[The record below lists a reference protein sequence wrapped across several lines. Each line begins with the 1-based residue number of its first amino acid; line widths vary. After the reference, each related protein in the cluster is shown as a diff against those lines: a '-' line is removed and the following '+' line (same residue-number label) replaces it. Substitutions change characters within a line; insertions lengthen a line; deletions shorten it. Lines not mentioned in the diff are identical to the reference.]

1 MTDLT
6 FIDLFAGV
14 GMARMGMEQAGFKC
28 VYTCEFDK
36 HKRKE
41 YEIIHGNIP
50 EGCDIRDVRATDIPR
65 ADVWFF
71 GAPCQDFSL
80 AGLRKGLGGDRSSL
94 VGEVFRL
101 IEEKAENKPEW
112 LVYENVKGM
121 LSSNAGWDFLSILI
135 AMDGLGYDI
144 EWQTLNSKDF
154 GVPQNRERVYTI
166 GHLRKY
172 GSKQIL
178 PITSTDGK
186 DSNTKINIVGSTN
199 PGRKI
204 QQRKYI
210 YGDDGLM
217 GCITATDY
225 KEPRVIQIGRAAF
238 NSNQL
243 YRTFDIN
250 GISPTLDTGD
260 GGGKT
265 PLIKVNKNAEP
276 RIVQVG
282 RLSSSSRDNSSC
294 YRVYEVDGLSPCLNT
309 MQGGGLQPHVLVKS
323 ATMGGYE
330 KATIGDSI
338 NLAFPDSTTRRG
350 RVGKEVAQTLDR
362 SCNQGVIVKA
372 CITPDRIEK
381 RQNGRRFKEDG
392 EPMFTLTK
400 QDIHG
405 VFIQD
410 GEEYVIRKLTPK
422 ECMRLQGVPDEY
434 TDKLIQAGISDSQIY
449 KAAGDGLSVPIAK
462 EIGER
467 IRKTYEENN

>member
-1 MTDLT
+1 MELT
-6 FIDLFAGV
+6 FVDLFAGV

-41 YEIIHGNIP
+41 YEIIHGNDP
-50 EGCDIRDVRATDIPR
+50 EGCDIRNVRATDIPR

-94 VGEVFRL
+94 ISEVFRL
-101 IEEKAENKPEW
+101 IEEKAEDKPEW

-121 LSSNAGWDFLSILI
+121 LSSNDGWDFLSILLG
-135 AMDGLGYDI
+135 MEELGYDI

-166 GHLRKY
+166 GHLRTS

-186 DSNTKINIVGSTN
+186 DCNTKINIVGSTN
-199 PGRKI
+199 PNKKI

-217 GCITATDY
+217 GCLTATDY
-225 KEPRVIQIGRAAF
+225 KEP
-238 NSNQL
+238 
-243 YRTFDIN
+243 
-250 GISPTLDTGD
+250 
-260 GGGKT
+260 K
-265 PLIKVNKNAEP
+265 
-276 RIVQVG
+276 IVQVG
-282 RLSSSSRDNSSC
+282 RLSNSNRDNSSC
-294 YRVYEVDGLSPCLNT
+294 YRVYETDGLSPCLNT
-309 MQGGGLQPHVLVKS
+309 MQGGGREPHVLVKS

-338 NLAFPDSTTRRG
+338 NLAFPNSTTRRG

-372 CITPDRIEK
+372 CITPDRVEK

-434 TDKLIQAGISDSQIY
+434 TDRLIQAGISDSQIY

-467 IRKTYEENN
+467 IRKTYEEQRKIRY

>member
-1 MTDLT
+1 MELT
-6 FIDLFAGV
+6 FVDLFAGV
-14 GMARMGMEQAGFKC
+14 GMARIGMEQAGFKC

-41 YEIIHGNIP
+41 YEIIHGNTP

-101 IEEKAENKPEW
+101 IEEKAEDKPEW

-121 LSSNAGWDFLSILI
+121 LSSNSGWDFLSILL
-135 AMDGLGYDI
+135 AMDGLGYDV
-144 EWQTLNSKDF
+144 EWQVLNSKDF

-172 GSKQIL
+172 GFKQIL
-178 PITSTDGK
+178 PITNDSKQVNQLGEQINST
-186 DSNTKINIVGSTN
+186 T
-199 PGRKI
+199 
-204 QQRKYI
+204 
-210 YGDDGLM
+210 
-217 GCITATDY
+217 ITARYGNALSNGTYIIEGNECEQTEINQVASLNSD
-225 KEPRVIQIGRAAF
+225 KRF
-238 NSNQL
+238 NPNRYSV
-243 YRTFDIN
+243 Y
-250 GISPTLDTGD
+250 DT
-260 GGGKT
+260 
-265 PLIKVNKNAEP
+265 
-276 RIVQVG
+276 
-282 RLSSSSRDNSSC
+282 
-294 YRVYEVDGLSPCLNT
+294 DGLSPCLNT
-309 MQGGGLQPHVLVKS
+309 AQGGGLQPHVLVKS
-323 ATMGGYE
+323 
-330 KATIGDSI
+330 KDH
-338 NLAFPDSTTRRG
+338 
-350 RVGKEVAQTLDR
+350 
-362 SCNQGVIVKA
+362 SCNQGVIIKA
-372 CITPDRIEK
+372 CITPNRVDK
-381 RQNGRRFKEDG
+381 RQNDRRFKEDG

-467 IRKTYEENN
+467 IKKLT

>member
-1 MTDLT
+1 MELT
-6 FIDLFAGV
+6 FVDLFAGV

-36 HKRKE
+36 YKRKE

-50 EGCDIRDVRATDIPR
+50 EGCDIRDVRAVDVPR

-71 GAPCQDFSL
+71 GAPCQDFSI
-80 AGLRKGLGGDRSSL
+80 AGLRKGLDGERSSL

-101 IEEKAENKPEW
+101 IEEKAEDKPEW

-121 LSSNAGWDFLSILI
+121 LSSNAGWDFLSILLE
-135 AMDGLGYDI
+135 MDELGYDV
-144 EWQTLNSKDF
+144 EWQTLNTKDF
-154 GVPQNRERVYTI
+154 GIPQNRERVYTI
-166 GHLRKY
+166 GHLRTS

-178 PITSTDGK
+178 PITNTNGK
-186 DSNTKINIVGSTN
+186 DSNTKINVVGSTN
-199 PGRKI
+199 PEKKI

-217 GCITATDY
+217 GCLTATDY
-225 KEPRVIQIGRAAF
+225 KEPKIVQIGRIESDKREKPSA
-238 NSNQL
+238 
-243 YRTFDIN
+243 
-250 GISPTLDTGD
+250 
-260 GGGKT
+260 
-265 PLIKVNKNAEP
+265 
-276 RIVQVG
+276 
-282 RLSSSSRDNSSC
+282 
-294 YRVYEVDGLSPCLNT
+294 YRVYDSQGLSPCPNT
-309 MQGGGLQPHVLVKS
+309 MQGGGREPHVLVKS
-323 ATMGGYE
+323 ATMWGYE

-338 NLAFPDSTTRRG
+338 NLAFPNSTTRRG

-362 SCNQGVIVKA
+362 SCNQ
-372 CITPDRIEK
+372 
-381 RQNGRRFKEDG
+381 
-392 EPMFTLTK
+392 
-400 QDIHG
+400 G

>member
-1 MTDLT
+1 MKLT
-6 FIDLFAGV
+6 FVDLFAGV

-41 YEIIHGNIP
+41 YKLIHGNIP
-50 EGCDIRDVRATDIPR
+50 EGCDIRDVRAADIPR

-71 GAPCQDFSL
+71 GAPCQDFSI
-80 AGLRKGLGGDRSSL
+80 AGLRKGLGGERSSL
-94 VGEVFRL
+94 IGEVFRL
-101 IEEKAENKPEW
+101 IEEKAEDKPEW

-121 LSSNAGWDFLSILI
+121 LSSNNGWDFLSILL
-135 AMDGLGYDI
+135 AMDELGYDV
-144 EWQTLNSKDF
+144 EWQTLNTKDF
-154 GVPQNRERVYTI
+154 GIPQNRERVYTI
-166 GHLRKY
+166 GHLRKC

-178 PITSTDGK
+178 PITK
-186 DSNTKINIVGSTN
+186 DSGQIDKLEGKINSTT
-199 PGRKI
+199 
-204 QQRKYI
+204 
-210 YGDDGLM
+210 
-217 GCITATDY
+217 ITARYGNALSNGTYIVEGNERKQTCINQVASLDSD
-225 KEPRVIQIGRAAF
+225 KRF
-238 NSNQL
+238 NPNQ
-243 YRTFDIN
+243 
-250 GISPTLDTGD
+250 
-260 GGGKT
+260 
-265 PLIKVNKNAEP
+265 
-276 RIVQVG
+276 
-282 RLSSSSRDNSSC
+282 
-294 YRVYEVDGLSPCLNT
+294 YRVYGTDGLSPCLNT
-309 MQGGGLQPHVLVKS
+309 MQGGGREPHVLVKS
-323 ATMGGYE
+323 
-330 KATIGDSI
+330 KDH
-338 NLAFPDSTTRRG
+338 
-350 RVGKEVAQTLDR
+350 

-372 CITPDRIEK
+372 RLTPDRIEK

-434 TDKLIQAGISDSQIY
+434 TDRLIQAGISDSQIY

>member
-1 MTDLT
+1 METYQKDATSEMYAQLT
-6 FIDLFAGV
+6 FQEQMFGSSERPAKTSHSQDL
-14 GMARMGMEQAGFKC
+14 EK
-28 VYTCEFDK
+28 D
-36 HKRKE
+36 
-41 YEIIHGNIP
+41 
-50 EGCDIRDVRATDIPR
+50 
-65 ADVWFF
+65 W
-71 GAPCQDFSL
+71 
-80 AGLRKGLGGDRSSL
+80 GGDRSSL

-101 IEEKAENKPEW
+101 IEEKAEDKPEW

-121 LSSNAGWDFLSILI
+121 LSSNAGWDFMSILL
-135 AMDGLGYDI
+135 AMDGLGYDV

-166 GHLRKY
+166 GHLRKC
-172 GSKQIL
+172 GRKQIL

-186 DSNTKINIVGSTN
+186 DCNTKINTVGSTDPN
-199 PGRKI
+199 RKI

-282 RLSSSSRDNSSC
+282 RLSNSNRDNSSC
-294 YRVYEVDGLSPCLNT
+294 YRVYETDGLSPCLNT
-309 MQGGGLQPHVLVKS
+309 MQGGGREPHVLVKS
-323 ATMGGYE
+323 ATKSGYE
-330 KATIGDSI
+330 VARIGDGI
-338 NLAFPDSTTRRG
+338 NFAYPNSKLRRG
-350 RVGKEVAQTLDR
+350 RVGKGCAQTLDR
-362 SCNQGVIVKA
+362 SCNQ
-372 CITPDRIEK
+372 
-381 RQNGRRFKEDG
+381 
-392 EPMFTLTK
+392 
-400 QDIHG
+400 G

-434 TDKLIQAGISDSQIY
+434 TDRLIQAGISDSQIY

-467 IRKTYEENN
+467 IRKTYE

>member
-1 MTDLT
+1 MELT
-6 FIDLFAGV
+6 FVDLFAGV

-50 EGCDIRDVRATDIPR
+50 EGCDIRDVRAADIPR

-94 VGEVFRL
+94 IGEVFRL
-101 IEEKAENKPEW
+101 IEEKAEDKPEW

-121 LSSNAGWDFLSILI
+121 LSSNNGYDFLSILL
-135 AMDGLGYDI
+135 AMDGLGYDV
-144 EWQTLNSKDF
+144 EWQTLNTKDF
-154 GVPQNRERVYTI
+154 GLPQNRERVYTV
-166 GHLRKY
+166 GHLRER

-186 DSNTKINIVGSTN
+186 DSNTKINIVGSTDPN
-199 PGRKI
+199 RKI

-217 GCITATDY
+217 GCLTATDY
-225 KEPRVIQIGRAAF
+225 KEP
-238 NSNQL
+238 
-243 YRTFDIN
+243 
-250 GISPTLDTGD
+250 
-260 GGGKT
+260 K
-265 PLIKVNKNAEP
+265 
-276 RIVQVG
+276 IVQVG
-282 RLSSSSRDNSSC
+282 RLSNSNRDNSSC
-294 YRVYEVDGLSPCLNT
+294 YRVYETDGLSPCLNT
-309 MQGGGLQPHVLVKS
+309 MQGGGREPHVLVKS

-362 SCNQGVIVKA
+362 SCNQGV
-372 CITPDRIEK
+372 
-381 RQNGRRFKEDG
+381 
-392 EPMFTLTK
+392 
-400 QDIHG
+400 
-405 VFIQD
+405 FIQD

-422 ECMRLQGVPDEY
+422 ECMRLQGVHDEY
-434 TDKLIQAGISDSQIY
+434 TDKLMQAGISDSQIY

-467 IRKTYEENN
+467 IKNYYEKGIYNQR

>member
-1 MTDLT
+1 MELT

-50 EGCDIRDVRATDIPR
+50 EGCDIRDVRAADIPR

-101 IEEKAENKPEW
+101 IEEKAEDKPEW
-112 LVYENVKGM
+112 LAYENVKGM
-121 LSSNAGWDFLSILI
+121 LSSNNGWDFLSILL

-166 GHLRKY
+166 GHLRTG

-186 DSNTKINIVGSTN
+186 DSNTKINIIGSTDPN
-199 PGRKI
+199 KKI

-210 YGDDGLM
+210 YGDDGLI
-217 GCITATDY
+217 GCLTATDY
-225 KEPRVIQIGRAAF
+225 KEP
-238 NSNQL
+238 
-243 YRTFDIN
+243 
-250 GISPTLDTGD
+250 
-260 GGGKT
+260 K
-265 PLIKVNKNAEP
+265 
-276 RIVQVG
+276 IVQVG
-282 RLSSSSRDNSSC
+282 RLSNSNRDNSSC
-294 YRVYEVDGLSPCLNT
+294 YRVYETDGLSPCLNT
-309 MQGGGLQPHVLVKS
+309 MQGGGREPHVLVKS

-467 IRKTYEENN
+467 IRKTYEKNN

>member
-1 MTDLT
+1 MELT
-6 FIDLFAGV
+6 FVDLFAGV

-36 HKRKE
+36 YKRKE

-50 EGCDIRDVRATDIPR
+50 EGCDIRDVRAVDVPR

-80 AGLRKGLGGDRSSL
+80 AGLRKGLDGERSSL
-94 VGEVFRL
+94 IGEVFRL
-101 IEEKAENKPEW
+101 IEEKAEDKPEW

-121 LSSNAGWDFLSILI
+121 LSSNYGYDFLSILL

-144 EWQTLNSKDF
+144 EWQTLNTKDF
-154 GVPQNRERVYTI
+154 GIPQNRERVYTI

-172 GSKQIL
+172 GFKQIL
-178 PITSTDGK
+178 PITKGDRQTNQLRK
-186 DSNTKINIVGSTN
+186 QVISNT
-199 PGRKI
+199 
-204 QQRKYI
+204 
-210 YGDDGLM
+210 
-217 GCITATDY
+217 ITARYGEATTVGTY
-225 KEPRVIQIGRAAF
+225 IVASTENKSHE
-238 NSNQL
+238 
-243 YRTFDIN
+243 
-250 GISPTLDTGD
+250 
-260 GGGKT
+260 
-265 PLIKVNKNAEP
+265 IK
-276 RIVQVG
+276 QVAK
-282 RLSSSSRDNSSC
+282 LQSDKRDNPSA
-294 YRVYEVDGLSPCLNT
+294 YRVYDKDGISPCLNT
-309 MQGGGLQPHVLVKS
+309 AQGGGREPHVLVKS

-338 NLAFPDSTTRRG
+338 NLAFPNSTTRRG

-372 CITPDRIEK
+372 CITPDRVEK

-410 GEEYVIRKLTPK
+410 GEEYIIRKLTPK

-434 TDKLIQAGISDSQIY
+434 TDRLIQAGISDSQIY

-467 IRKTYEENN
+467 IRKTYEEQRKIQY

>member
-1 MTDLT
+1 MELT

-50 EGCDIRDVRATDIPR
+50 EGCDIRDVRAIDIPR

-94 VGEVFRL
+94 IGEVFRL
-101 IEEKAENKPEW
+101 IEEKAEDKPTW

-121 LSSNAGWDFLSILI
+121 LSSNNGYDFLSILL
-135 AMDGLGYDI
+135 AMDGLGYDT
-144 EWQTLNSKDF
+144 EWQTLNAKNF
-154 GVPQNRERVYTI
+154 GIPQNRERVYTI
-166 GHLRKY
+166 GHLRTS

-178 PITSTDGK
+178 PITTDSKQIDKLEGK
-186 DSNTKINIVGSTN
+186 INSNT
-199 PGRKI
+199 
-204 QQRKYI
+204 
-210 YGDDGLM
+210 
-217 GCITATDY
+217 ITARY
-225 KEPRVIQIGRAAF
+225 GNAL
-238 NSNQL
+238 SNGTYIIEGNECEQ
-243 YRTFDIN
+243 TGIN
-250 GISPTLDTGD
+250 
-260 GGGKT
+260 
-265 PLIKVNKNAEP
+265 
-276 RIVQVG
+276 QVASLG
-282 RLSSSSRDNSSC
+282 SDKRLNPNR
-294 YRVYEVDGLSPCLNT
+294 YRVYDTEGLSPCLNT
-309 MQGGGLQPHVLVKS
+309 AQVGGLQPHVLVKS
-323 ATMGGYE
+323 ATKCGYE
-330 KATIGDSI
+330 VATVGDGI
-338 NLAFPDSTTRRG
+338 NFAYPNSKLRRG
-350 RVGKEVAQTLDR
+350 RVGKGCAQTLDR
-362 SCNQGVIVKA
+362 TCNQGVIVKA
-372 CITPDRIEK
+372 CLTPDRIEK

-434 TDKLIQAGISDSQIY
+434 TDRLIQAGISDSQIY

>member
-1 MTDLT
+1 MELT
-6 FIDLFAGV
+6 FVDLFAGV

-41 YEIIHGNIP
+41 YEIIHGNKP

-101 IEEKAENKPEW
+101 IEEKAEDKPEW

-121 LSSNAGWDFLSILI
+121 LSSNAGWDFMSILLG
-135 AMDGLGYDI
+135 MEELGYDV
-144 EWQTLNSKDF
+144 EWQTLNSKHF
-154 GVPQNRERVYTI
+154 GLPQNRERVYTI
-166 GHLRKY
+166 GHLRKC

-178 PITSTDGK
+178 PITSTNGK

-217 GCITATDY
+217 GCLTATDY
-225 KEPRVIQIGRAAF
+225 KEP
-238 NSNQL
+238 
-243 YRTFDIN
+243 
-250 GISPTLDTGD
+250 
-260 GGGKT
+260 K
-265 PLIKVNKNAEP
+265 
-276 RIVQVG
+276 IVQVG
-282 RLSSSSRDNSSC
+282 RLSNSNRDNSSC
-294 YRVYEVDGLSPCLNT
+294 YRVYEADGLSPCLNT
-309 MQGGGLQPHVLVKS
+309 MQGGGREPHVLVKS
-323 ATMGGYE
+323 ATKSGYE
-330 KATIGDSI
+330 VARIGDGI
-338 NLAFPDSTTRRG
+338 NFAYPNSKLRRG
-350 RVGKEVAQTLDR
+350 RVGKGCAQTLDR

-381 RQNGRRFKEDG
+381 RQNGRRFKEEG

-467 IRKTYEENN
+467 IKNYYEKGIYNQR

>member
-1 MTDLT
+1 MKLT
-6 FIDLFAGV
+6 FVDLFAGV
-14 GMARMGMEQAGFKC
+14 GMARMGMEQAGFEC

-41 YEIIHGNIP
+41 YEIIHGNEP
-50 EGCDIRDVRATDIPR
+50 EGCDIRDVRAADIPR

-94 VGEVFRL
+94 IGEVFRL
-101 IEEKAENKPEW
+101 IEEKAEDKPEW

-121 LSSNAGWDFLSILI
+121 LSSNGGWDFLSILL

-144 EWQTLNSKDF
+144 EWQTLNTKDF
-154 GVPQNRERVYTI
+154 GIPQNRERVYTI
-166 GHLRKY
+166 GHLRKC

-178 PITSTDGK
+178 PITSTNGK
-186 DSNTKINIVGSTN
+186 DCNTKINIVGSTDPN
-199 PGRKI
+199 KKI

-217 GCITATDY
+217 GCLTATDY
-225 KEPRVIQIGRAAF
+225 KEPKIVQIGRIESDKRENPSA
-238 NSNQL
+238 
-243 YRTFDIN
+243 
-250 GISPTLDTGD
+250 
-260 GGGKT
+260 
-265 PLIKVNKNAEP
+265 
-276 RIVQVG
+276 
-282 RLSSSSRDNSSC
+282 
-294 YRVYEVDGLSPCLNT
+294 YRVYDNQGLSPCLNT
-309 MQGGGLQPHVLVKS
+309 MQGGGREPHVLVKS

-338 NLAFPDSTTRRG
+338 NLAFPNSTTRRG

-362 SCNQGVIVKA
+362 SCNQGVFI
-372 CITPDRIEK
+372 
-381 RQNGRRFKEDG
+381 QNGK
-392 EPMFTLTK
+392 
-400 QDIHG
+400 
-405 VFIQD
+405 
-410 GEEYVIRKLTPK
+410 EYVIRKLTPK

-434 TDKLIQAGISDSQIY
+434 TDRLMQAGISDSQIY

>member
-1 MTDLT
+1 MELT

-41 YEIIHGNIP
+41 YEIIYGNIP
-50 EGCDIRDVRATDIPR
+50 EGCDIRDVRAADIPR
-65 ADVWFF
+65 ADIWFF

-101 IEEKAENKPEW
+101 IEEKAEDKPEW

-121 LSSNAGWDFLSILI
+121 LSANNGYDFLSIII
-135 AMDGLGYDI
+135 AMDELGYDT
-144 EWQTLNSKDF
+144 EWQTLNTKDF
-154 GVPQNRERVYTI
+154 GLPQNRERVYTI
-166 GHLRKY
+166 GHLRTS

-186 DSNTKINIVGSTN
+186 DSNTKINIVGSTDPN
-199 PGRKI
+199 KKI

-210 YGDDGLM
+210 YGDYGLM
-217 GCITATDY
+217 GCLTATDY
-225 KEPRVIQIGRAAF
+225 KEPKIVQIGRLSD
-238 NSNQL
+238 SN
-243 YRTFDIN
+243 REN
-250 GISPTLDTGD
+250 
-260 GGGKT
+260 
-265 PLIKVNKNAEP
+265 
-276 RIVQVG
+276 
-282 RLSSSSRDNSSC
+282 SSR
-294 YRVYEVDGLSPCLNT
+294 YRVYGTDGLSPCLST

-323 ATMGGYE
+323 ATKCGYE
-330 KATIGDSI
+330 VATLGDGI
-338 NLAFPDSTTRRG
+338 NFAYPNSKLRRG
-350 RVGKEVAQTLDR
+350 RVGKGCAQTLDR
-362 SCNQGVIVKA
+362 SCNQ
-372 CITPDRIEK
+372 
-381 RQNGRRFKEDG
+381 
-392 EPMFTLTK
+392 
-400 QDIHG
+400 G

>member
-1 MTDLT
+1 MELT
-6 FIDLFAGV
+6 FVDLFAGV

-50 EGCDIRDVRATDIPR
+50 EGCDIRDVRAADIPR

-94 VGEVFRL
+94 IGEVFKL
-101 IEEKAENKPEW
+101 IEEKAEDKPEW

-121 LSSNAGWDFLSILI
+121 LSSNNGWDFLSILL
-135 AMDGLGYDI
+135 AMDGLGYDV
-144 EWQTLNSKDF
+144 EWQTLNTKDF
-154 GVPQNRERVYTI
+154 GIPQNRERVYTI
-166 GHLRKY
+166 GHLRKS

-186 DSNTKINIVGSTN
+186 DSNTKINIVGSTDPN
-199 PGRKI
+199 KKI

-217 GCITATDY
+217 GCLTATDY
-225 KEPRVIQIGRAAF
+225 KEPKIVQIGR
-238 NSNQL
+238 
-243 YRTFDIN
+243 
-250 GISPTLDTGD
+250 
-260 GGGKT
+260 
-265 PLIKVNKNAEP
+265 VKNEKRNNP
-276 RIVQVG
+276 NI
-282 RLSSSSRDNSSC
+282 
-294 YRVYEVDGLSPCLNT
+294 YRVYDNSGLSPCLNT
-309 MQGGGLQPHVLVKS
+309 MQGGGREPHILVKS

-330 KATIGDSI
+330 QATIGDSI
-338 NLAFPDSTTRRG
+338 NLAFPNSTTRRG

-434 TDKLIQAGISDSQIY
+434 TDRLIQAGISDSQIY

-467 IRKTYEENN
+467 IRKTYE

>member
-1 MTDLT
+1 MLIYLPALEWHAWEWNKQGSNACTLASSINTKERNMKSYMETYQKDVTYEMYEQLT
-6 FIDLFAGV
+6 FQEQMFGSSEHLAKTSHSQDL
-14 GMARMGMEQAGFKC
+14 EK
-28 VYTCEFDK
+28 D
-36 HKRKE
+36 
-41 YEIIHGNIP
+41 
-50 EGCDIRDVRATDIPR
+50 
-65 ADVWFF
+65 W
-71 GAPCQDFSL
+71 
-80 AGLRKGLGGDRSSL
+80 GGDRSSL
-94 VGEVFRL
+94 IGEVFKL
-101 IEEKAENKPEW
+101 IEEKAEDKPEW

-121 LSSNAGWDFLSILI
+121 LSSNNGWDFLSILL
-135 AMDGLGYDI
+135 AMDGLGYDV
-144 EWQTLNSKDF
+144 EWQTLNTKDF
-154 GVPQNRERVYTI
+154 GIPQNRERVYTI
-166 GHLRKY
+166 GHLRKS

-186 DSNTKINIVGSTN
+186 DSNTKINIVGSTDPN
-199 PGRKI
+199 KKI

-217 GCITATDY
+217 GCLTATDY
-225 KEPRVIQIGRAAF
+225 KEPKIVQIGR
-238 NSNQL
+238 
-243 YRTFDIN
+243 
-250 GISPTLDTGD
+250 
-260 GGGKT
+260 
-265 PLIKVNKNAEP
+265 VKNEKRNNP
-276 RIVQVG
+276 NI
-282 RLSSSSRDNSSC
+282 
-294 YRVYEVDGLSPCLNT
+294 YRVYDNSGLSPCLNT
-309 MQGGGLQPHVLVKS
+309 MQGGGREPHILVKS

-330 KATIGDSI
+330 QATIGDSI
-338 NLAFPDSTTRRG
+338 NLAFPNSTTRRG

-434 TDKLIQAGISDSQIY
+434 TDRLIQAGISDSQIY

-467 IRKTYEENN
+467 IRKTYE

>member
-1 MTDLT
+1 MELT
-6 FIDLFAGV
+6 FVDLFAGV

-101 IEEKAENKPEW
+101 IEEKAEDKPEW

-121 LSSNAGWDFLSILI
+121 LSSNAGWDFMSILL

-178 PITSTDGK
+178 PITDTDGK
-186 DSNTKINIVGSTN
+186 DSNTKINVVGSTN

-217 GCITATDY
+217 GCLTATDY
-225 KEPRVIQIGRAAF
+225 KEPKIVQIGRVESDKRE
-238 NSNQL
+238 NPS
-243 YRTFDIN
+243 T
-250 GISPTLDTGD
+250 
-260 GGGKT
+260 
-265 PLIKVNKNAEP
+265 
-276 RIVQVG
+276 
-282 RLSSSSRDNSSC
+282 
-294 YRVYEVDGLSPCLNT
+294 YRVYDEQGLSPCLNT
-309 MQGGGLQPHVLVKS
+309 MQGGGREPHVLVKS

-362 SCNQGVIVKA
+362 SCNQGV
-372 CITPDRIEK
+372 
-381 RQNGRRFKEDG
+381 
-392 EPMFTLTK
+392 
-400 QDIHG
+400 
-405 VFIQD
+405 FIQD

-422 ECMRLQGVPDEY
+422 ECMRLQGVPDGY
-434 TDKLIQAGISDSQIY
+434 TDKLIQASISDSQIY
-449 KAAGDGLSVPIAK
+449 KAAGDGLTVPIAK

-467 IRKTYEENN
+467 IRKTYE

>member
-1 MTDLT
+1 MKMTDLT
-6 FIDLFAGV
+6 FIALFAGV

-65 ADVWFF
+65 SDVWFF
-71 GAPCQDFSL
+71 GAPCQDFSF
-80 AGLRKGLGGDRSSL
+80 AGLRKGLGGERSSL

-101 IEEKAENKPEW
+101 IEEKAEDKPEW

-121 LSSNAGWDFLSILI
+121 LSSNGGWDFMSILLT
-135 AMDGLGYDI
+135 MDELGYDI
-144 EWQTLNSKDF
+144 EWQTLNTKDF
-154 GVPQNRERVYTI
+154 GIPQNRERVYTI

-178 PITSTDGK
+178 PITSTNGK

-199 PGRKI
+199 PEKKI

-217 GCITATDY
+217 GCLTATDY
-225 KEPRVIQIGRAAF
+225 KEPRIVQIGRLS
-238 NSNQL
+238 NSN
-243 YRTFDIN
+243 
-250 GISPTLDTGD
+250 
-260 GGGKT
+260 
-265 PLIKVNKNAEP
+265 
-276 RIVQVG
+276 
-282 RLSSSSRDNSSC
+282 RDNSSR
-294 YRVYEVDGLSPCLNT
+294 YRVYDTEGLSPCLNT
-309 MQGGGLQPHVLVKS
+309 AQGGGLQPHVLVKS
-323 ATMGGYE
+323 A
-330 KATIGDSI
+330 
-338 NLAFPDSTTRRG
+338 NSTTRRN
-350 RVGKEVAQTLDR
+350 RVEKEMTQALDH
-362 SCNQGVIVKA
+362 SCNQGLIVKA
-372 CITPDRIEK
+372 CITPNRVEK

-405 VFIQD
+405 IFIQD

-467 IRKTYEENN
+467 IKMAISNE

>member
-1 MTDLT
+1 MVCMGKGLQRKAYNRLDKLMEIKDLT

-50 EGCDIRDVRATDIPR
+50 EGCDIRDVRAADIPR

-71 GAPCQDFSL
+71 SAPCQDFSI

-94 VGEVFRL
+94 IGEVFRL
-101 IEEKAENKPEW
+101 IEEKKEDKPTW

-121 LSSNAGWDFLSILI
+121 LSSNNGWDFLSILL

-144 EWQTLNSKDF
+144 EWQTLNTKDF
-154 GVPQNRERVYTI
+154 GIPQNRERVYTI
-166 GHLRKY
+166 GHLRTS

-186 DSNTKINIVGSTN
+186 DSNTKINIVGSTDPN
-199 PGRKI
+199 KKI

-217 GCITATDY
+217 GCLTATDY
-225 KEPRVIQIGRAAF
+225 KEPKIVQIGRLSD
-238 NSNQL
+238 SN
-243 YRTFDIN
+243 
-250 GISPTLDTGD
+250 
-260 GGGKT
+260 
-265 PLIKVNKNAEP
+265 
-276 RIVQVG
+276 
-282 RLSSSSRDNSSC
+282 RDNSSC
-294 YRVYEVDGLSPCLNT
+294 YRVYETDGLSPCLNT

-323 ATMGGYE
+323 ATKCGYE
-330 KATIGDSI
+330 VATLGDGI
-338 NLAFPDSTTRRG
+338 NFAYPNSKLRRG

-362 SCNQGVIVKA
+362 SCNQ
-372 CITPDRIEK
+372 
-381 RQNGRRFKEDG
+381 
-392 EPMFTLTK
+392 
-400 QDIHG
+400 G

-434 TDKLIQAGISDSQIY
+434 TDRLIQAGISDSQIY

>member
-1 MTDLT
+1 MMSEKT
-6 FIDLFAGV
+6 FVDLFAGV

-41 YEIIHGNIP
+41 YKLIHGNIP
-50 EGCDIRDVRATDIPR
+50 EGCDIRDVRAADIPR

-94 VGEVFRL
+94 IGEVFRL
-101 IEEKAENKPEW
+101 IEEKTEDKPEW

-121 LSSNAGWDFLSILI
+121 LSSNYGYDFLSILL
-135 AMDGLGYDI
+135 AMDELGYDI
-144 EWQTLNSKDF
+144 EWQTLNTKDF
-154 GVPQNRERVYTI
+154 GLPQNRERVYTI
-166 GHLRKY
+166 GHLRKC

-178 PITSTDGK
+178 PITK
-186 DSNTKINIVGSTN
+186 DSGQIDKLGEQINSNT
-199 PGRKI
+199 
-204 QQRKYI
+204 
-210 YGDDGLM
+210 
-217 GCITATDY
+217 ITARYGNALSNGTYIIEGNECEQTGINQVASLNSD
-225 KEPRVIQIGRAAF
+225 KRF
-238 NSNQL
+238 NPNQ
-243 YRTFDIN
+243 
-250 GISPTLDTGD
+250 
-260 GGGKT
+260 
-265 PLIKVNKNAEP
+265 
-276 RIVQVG
+276 
-282 RLSSSSRDNSSC
+282 
-294 YRVYEVDGLSPCLNT
+294 YRVYGTDGLSPCLNT
-309 MQGGGLQPHVLVKS
+309 AQGGGREPHVLVKS

-330 KATIGDSI
+330 KAMIGDSI

-362 SCNQGVIVKA
+362 SCNQGV
-372 CITPDRIEK
+372 
-381 RQNGRRFKEDG
+381 
-392 EPMFTLTK
+392 
-400 QDIHG
+400 
-405 VFIQD
+405 FIQN

-467 IRKTYEENN
+467 IKKLL

>member
-1 MTDLT
+1 MELT

-101 IEEKAENKPEW
+101 IEEKAEDKPEW

-121 LSSNAGWDFLSILI
+121 LSANNGYDFLSIII
-135 AMDGLGYDI
+135 AMDELGYDT
-144 EWQTLNSKDF
+144 EWQTLNTKDF
-154 GVPQNRERVYTI
+154 GLPQNRERVYTI
-166 GHLRKY
+166 GHLRTS

-186 DSNTKINIVGSTN
+186 DSNTKINIVGSTDPN
-199 PGRKI
+199 KKI

-217 GCITATDY
+217 GCLTATDY
-225 KEPRVIQIGRAAF
+225 KEPKIVQIGRLS
-238 NSNQL
+238 NSN
-243 YRTFDIN
+243 
-250 GISPTLDTGD
+250 
-260 GGGKT
+260 
-265 PLIKVNKNAEP
+265 
-276 RIVQVG
+276 
-282 RLSSSSRDNSSC
+282 RDNSSC
-294 YRVYEVDGLSPCLNT
+294 YRVYETDGLSPCLNT
-309 MQGGGLQPHVLVKS
+309 MQGGGREPHVLVKS
-323 ATMGGYE
+323 ATKSGYE
-330 KATIGDSI
+330 VARIGDGI
-338 NLAFPDSTTRRG
+338 NFAYPNSKLRRG
-350 RVGKEVAQTLDR
+350 RVGKGCAQTLDR

-372 CITPDRIEK
+372 CITPDRVEK

>member
-50 EGCDIRDVRATDIPR
+50 EGCDIRDVRAVDIPR

-94 VGEVFRL
+94 IGEVFRL
-101 IEEKAENKPEW
+101 IEEKAEDKPEW

-121 LSSNAGWDFLSILI
+121 LNTNDGWDFLSILL
-135 AMDGLGYDI
+135 AMDGLGYDV
-144 EWQTLNSKDF
+144 EWQTLNTKDF
-154 GVPQNRERVYTI
+154 GIPQNRERVYTI
-166 GHLRKY
+166 GHLRKC

-178 PITSTDGK
+178 PITK
-186 DSNTKINIVGSTN
+186 DSGQIDKLGEQINSNT
-199 PGRKI
+199 
-204 QQRKYI
+204 
-210 YGDDGLM
+210 
-217 GCITATDY
+217 ITARYGNALSNGTYIIEGNECEQTGINQVASLNSD
-225 KEPRVIQIGRAAF
+225 KRF
-238 NSNQL
+238 NPNQ
-243 YRTFDIN
+243 
-250 GISPTLDTGD
+250 
-260 GGGKT
+260 
-265 PLIKVNKNAEP
+265 
-276 RIVQVG
+276 
-282 RLSSSSRDNSSC
+282 
-294 YRVYEVDGLSPCLNT
+294 YRVYGTDGLSPCLNT
-309 MQGGGLQPHVLVKS
+309 AQGGGREPHVLVKS

-372 CITPDRIEK
+372 CITPDRVEK

-434 TDKLIQAGISDSQIY
+434 TDRLIQAGISDSQIY

-467 IRKTYEENN
+467 IRKTYEENK

>member
-1 MTDLT
+1 MKDLT

-94 VGEVFRL
+94 IGEVFRL
-101 IEEKAENKPEW
+101 IEEKAEDKPEW

-121 LSSNAGWDFLSILI
+121 LSSNNGWDFLSILL

-144 EWQTLNSKDF
+144 EWQTLNTKDF
-154 GVPQNRERVYTI
+154 GIPQNRERVYTI
-166 GHLRKY
+166 GHLRTS

-186 DSNTKINIVGSTN
+186 DSNTKINIVGSTDPN
-199 PGRKI
+199 KKI

-217 GCITATDY
+217 GCLTATDY
-225 KEPRVIQIGRAAF
+225 KEP
-238 NSNQL
+238 
-243 YRTFDIN
+243 
-250 GISPTLDTGD
+250 
-260 GGGKT
+260 K
-265 PLIKVNKNAEP
+265 
-276 RIVQVG
+276 IVQVG
-282 RLSSSSRDNSSC
+282 RLSNSNRDNSSR
-294 YRVYEVDGLSPCLNT
+294 YRVYETDGLSPCLST

-338 NLAFPDSTTRRG
+338 NLAFPNSTTRRG

-362 SCNQGVIVKA
+362 SCNQ
-372 CITPDRIEK
+372 
-381 RQNGRRFKEDG
+381 
-392 EPMFTLTK
+392 
-400 QDIHG
+400 G

-467 IRKTYEENN
+467 IRKTYLKGE